1 VHARAEKQCER
12 GAASWSIE
20 SARAR
25 ARNLPSGTSDY
36 KRRLEKS
43 DGIRRHRC
51 DSRERWIENRQMSG
65 DSRRASDARAR
76 YTRDTSHPPKSHR
89 VRSPRLFIESGER
102 EQPAITPLAETNRPS
117 IASKSPLH
125 VRYFT
130 LRPRRARRGL
140 FNVGRCN
147 VNAERYVAT
156 CSSQA
161 QWSPP
166 SSARLLKYGEG
177 VILGKLGNSRGAYPP
192 PHALTNDSVAGNAGD
207 ARESHQPRA

>member
-1 VHARAEKQCER
+1 VDRESPNERRFAARIGCASSLYARYIASAEIPSCSI
-12 GAASWSIE
+12 AAIIYRE
-20 SARAR
+20 Q
-25 ARNLPSGTSDY
+25 
-36 KRRLEKS
+36 
-43 DGIRRHRC
+43 
-51 DSRERWIENRQMSG
+51 RERER
-65 DSRRASDARAR
+65 
-76 YTRDTSHPPKSHR
+76 
-89 VRSPRLFIESGER
+89 ER

-117 IASKSPLH
+117 IASKSPVH

-130 LRPRRARRGL
+130 LRALRPRRARRGL

-177 VILGKLGNSRGAYPP
+177 VILGKLVNSRGAYPP
-192 PHALTNDSVAGNAGD
+192 SHALTNDSVAGNAGD
-207 ARESHQPRA
+207 ARENHQPRA